1 MVIGLIDI
9 IVLITIV
16 LSILFAL
23 YRGLVCEL
31 LGISS
36 WILAGFGALYGYS
49 PMQKIMIHF
58 IENEKMAGLAGS
70 ALIALIILI
79 IMTII
84 NAQITSRLRHS
95 SLSGLDRILGLVFGV
110 FRALLLIALI
120 YIGASMLLSEKQV
133 ASLAKENV
141 SLPYIQKIA
150 GWMGRFV
157 PESMQSDLDMYE
169 QGGLNNNKKPKIGAD
184 LKRAQPLPKKSNQKA
199 LDALIKEISQQQL
212 PESIPVPQKPTD
224 ASQNMQQLP
233 LVEYNETE
241 KKSLDNIIEQV
252 EEGKQDAAKSNTR

>member
-36 WILAGFGALYGYS
+36 WILAGFGALYSYS
-49 PMQKIMIHF
+49 PMQKVMAHF

-120 YIGASMLLSEKQV
+120 YIGSSMLLSERQI
-133 ASLAKENV
+133 AALSKENI

-150 GWMGRFV
+150 SLLGRFV
-157 PESMQSDLDMYE
+157 PENVQTDLDMYE
-169 QGGLNNNKKPKIGAD
+169 QGGLSKQKQPKIGTD

-199 LDALIKEISQQQL
+199 LDALIKEISQQN
-212 PESIPVPQKPTD
+212 PESIPAPQQNNIQQPIQSPQKN
-224 ASQNMQQLP
+224 QI
-233 LVEYNETE
+233 EYDDTE
-241 KKSLDNIIEQV
+241 RKSLDNIIEQV
-252 EEGKQDAAKSNTR
+252 EEGKKDE